1 MENLI
6 NKPMLFQYLSNRA
19 TPLER
24 QAVEEW
30 LKKSGDTETFHQWL
44 LEWETHSP
52 QYLPDSETAYYTLL
66 ERIDSQV
73 PGTPEAEKI
82 TPERRRLAWL
92 NWRIA
97 ASVAAFLCLS
107 AWLLREPILYKTYE
121 TEYGQIS
128 SFVLPDGSRVT
139 LNANSSL
146 KVPRFDFDTGV
157 REVSL
162 KGEAEFSVRHT
173 PTHQRFVV
181 KTSDSF
187 QVEVLG
193 TEFTVFARKRGTK
206 VSLSEG
212 KIRLDYGKTAHRK
225 KLLMKPGELVSL
237 TPEGDLTLRHT
248 DKPRL
253 EAAWKE
259 QRFVFNNTSVGE
271 ICALLKES
279 FGLTVRP
286 GSAEIAARTITGNF
300 RAETADD
307 LLVVV
312 GEVLNLQIDKHKDY
326 IRLNSFQGSNSKL
339 L

>member
-1 MENLI
+1 MEQSI
-6 NKPMLFQYLSNRA
+6 NKPMLFRYLANRA

-30 LKKSGDTETFHQWL
+30 LKKGGDTETFHQWL
-44 LEWETHSP
+44 LEWEMQSP
-52 QYLPDSETAYYTLL
+52 QYLADSETAYLTLL
-66 ERIDSQV
+66 ERIDSQQQ
-73 PGTPEAEKI
+73 GTPQTEKAP
-82 TPERRRLAWL
+82 PERRRSAWL

-97 ASVAAFLCLS
+97 AAVTGALTLGT
-107 AWLLREPILYKTYE
+107 WLLRETLLYKTYD
-121 TEYGQIS
+121 TEYGQTS
-128 SFVLPDGSRVT
+128 SFVLADGSRVT

-146 KVPRFDFDTGV
+146 KVPRFGFDSKV
-157 REVSL
+157 REVNL

-181 KTSDSF
+181 RTSDQF

-193 TEFTVFARKRGTK
+193 TEFTVFARPRGTR
-206 VSLSEG
+206 VALSEG
-212 KIRLDYGKTAHRK
+212 KIRLDYGKIAHRK
-225 KLLMKPGELVSL
+225 NLLMNPGELVSM
-237 TPEGDLTLRHT
+237 TPEGDLTLSHT
-248 DKPRL
+248 DKPQL

-286 GSAEIAARTITGNF
+286 GNAEIAARTITGNF
-300 RAETADD
+300 KAGTADD
-307 LLVVV
+307 LLTVI
-312 GEVLNLQIDKHKDY
+312 GEVLDLQISKHKDH
-326 IRLNSFQGSNSKL
+326 ISLTSFQGLNSKL